1 MIVSRRLDV
10 VRILRSVGRPLAAL
24 LAYDIAV
31 TALYVVWGQRWVG
44 VDDLPLSL
52 LGSALAVVLGV
63 RNNVAYAR
71 WWEARSLWGS
81 AVNNSRSFARGV
93 LAMLG
98 PGHAAAARR
107 AALVRLQIAWAQALR
122 LALRRQDPW
131 GELERLLPA
140 DVLDRVRG
148 KTNVPTALQA
158 ELGRSLAEADGEGEL
173 DSVRLAALDRTLSEL
188 ANAQG
193 GLERIKNTPMPRQFE
208 QFPRVFVAAYCLLL
222 PIGLVHDLGAATP
235 VGSTVIGFAF
245 YVLDQIGRDLE
256 DPFEGTVH
264 DVPMT
269 AITRTV
275 EVDLRQMLGEQE
287 APRPLG
293 PVDGVLW

>member
-1 MIVSRRLDV
+1 MIIARQLDAR
-10 VRILRSVGRPLAAL
+10 RILRSVGPPLAAL
-24 LAYDIAV
+24 LAYDVAV
-31 TALYVVWGQRWVG
+31 TFLYVAWHQRWVG
-44 VDDLPLSL
+44 VEDLPTGL
-52 LGSALAVVLGV
+52 LGSALAIILGL

-98 PGHAAAARR
+98 QGKAASARAVAR
-107 AALVRLQIAWAQALR
+107 VNIQIAWAQALR

-131 GELERLLPA
+131 GELERLVPIE
-140 DVLDRVRG
+140 VLARVRG
-148 KTNVPTALQA
+148 AGNVPTALQA
-158 ELGRSLAEADGEGEL
+158 ELGRSLAEADRAGGL
-173 DSVRLAALDRTLSEL
+173 DSMRLAALDRTLSEL

-193 GLERIKNTPMPRQFE
+193 GLEKIKNTPLPRQFD

-222 PIGLVHDLGAATP
+222 PVGLVHDLGAMTP
-235 VGSTVIGFAF
+235 IGSTVIGFAF

-256 DPFEGTVH
+256 NPFEGTVH
-264 DVPMT
+264 DVPME
-269 AITRTV
+269 AITRTI
-275 EVDLRQMLGEQE
+275 EVDLRQMMGERE
-287 APRPLG
+287 TLRPLA

>member
-1 MIVSRRLDV
+1 MIVARRLDAP
-10 VRILRSVGRPLAAL
+10 RILRSVGRPLATL

-31 TALYVVWGQRWVG
+31 TALYVVWDQRWLG
-44 VDDLPLSL
+44 VEDLPLSL
-52 LGSALAVVLGV
+52 LGSAVAVILGV

-98 PGHAAAARR
+98 GGEAHAARK
-107 AALVRLQIAWAQALR
+107 AALVHLQIAWAQALR

-131 GELERLLPA
+131 SELERLLPA
-140 DVLDRVRG
+140 STLARVREAA
-148 KTNVPTALQA
+148 NVPTALQA
-158 ELGRSLAEADGEGEL
+158 ELGRSLAEADRAGGL
-173 DSVRLAALDRTLSEL
+173 DSIRLAALDGTLSEL

-193 GLERIKNTPMPRQFE
+193 GLEKIKNTPLPRQFE
-208 QFPRVFVAAYCLLL
+208 QFPRVFVGAYCLLL
-222 PIGLVHDLGAATP
+222 PVGLLHDLGAATP

-256 DPFEGTVH
+256 DPFESTVH
-264 DVPMT
+264 DVPMS
-269 AITRTV
+269 AITRTI
-275 EVDLRQMLGEQE
+275 EVDLRQMLGEHD
-287 APRPLG
+287 APRPLA

>member
-1 MIVSRRLDV
+1 MIVAQRLDASRV
-10 VRILRSVGRPLAAL
+10 LRSVGRPLAVL

-31 TALYVVWGQRWVG
+31 TILYAVWDQHWVA
-44 VDDLPLSL
+44 VDDLPISL
-52 LGSALAVVLGV
+52 LGSALAVILGV

-98 PGHAAAARR
+98 GKAHAPRR
-107 AALVRLQIAWAQALR
+107 AALVHLQIAWAHALR

-131 GELERLLPA
+131 GELEQLLPA
-140 DVLDRVRG
+140 ATLARTRMAA
-148 KTNVPTALQA
+148 NVPTALQA
-158 ELGRSLAEADGEGEL
+158 ELGRALAEADRDGGL
-173 DSVRLAALDRTLSEL
+173 DSMRLAALDATLSEL

-193 GLERIKNTPMPRQFE
+193 GLEKIKNTPLPRQFA
-208 QFPRVFVAAYCLLL
+208 QFPRVFVGAYCLLL
-222 PIGLVHDLGAATP
+222 PIGLLHDLGAITP
-235 VGSTVIGFAF
+235 IGSTVIGFAF

-256 DPFEGTVH
+256 DPFEGTAH
-264 DVPMT
+264 DVPMS
-269 AITRTV
+269 AITRTI

-287 APRPLG
+287 APRPLA
-293 PVDGVLW
+293 PVNGVLW

>member
-1 MIVSRRLDV
+1 MIVARRLDTP
-10 VRILRSVGRPLAAL
+10 RILRSVGRPLAVL

-31 TALYVVWGQRWVG
+31 TVLYVVWDQHWVA

-52 LGSALAVVLGV
+52 LGSALAVILGV

-93 LAMLG
+93 LAMVG
-98 PGHAAAARR
+98 GGQANGSRK
-107 AALVRLQIAWAQALR
+107 AALVGVQIAWAQALR

-140 DVLDRVRG
+140 ATLARVRG
-148 KTNVPTALQA
+148 AANVPTALQA
-158 ELGRSLAEADGEGEL
+158 ELGRLLAEADRDGGL
-173 DSVRLAALDRTLSEL
+173 DSMRLAALDGTLSEL

-193 GLERIKNTPMPRQFE
+193 GLEKIKNTPLPRQFE
-208 QFPRVFVAAYCLLL
+208 QFPRVFVGAYCLLL
-222 PIGLVHDLGAATP
+222 PIGLLHDLGAITP

-245 YVLDQIGRDLE
+245 HVLDQIGRDLE

-264 DVPMT
+264 DVPMS
-269 AITRTV
+269 AITRTI

-287 APRPLG
+287 APRPLA

>member
-1 MIVSRRLDV
+1 MIVARRLDAP
-10 VRILRSVGRPLAAL
+10 RILRSVGRPLATL

-31 TALYVVWGQRWVG
+31 TALYVVWDQRWLG
-44 VDDLPLSL
+44 VEDLPLSL
-52 LGSALAVVLGV
+52 LGSAVAVILGV

-98 PGHAAAARR
+98 GGEAHAARK
-107 AALVRLQIAWAQALR
+107 AALVHLQIAWAQALR

-131 GELERLLPA
+131 SELERLLPA
-140 DVLDRVRG
+140 STLARVREAA
-148 KTNVPTALQA
+148 NVPTALQA
-158 ELGRSLAEADGEGEL
+158 ELGRSLAEADRAGGL
-173 DSVRLAALDRTLSEL
+173 DSIRLAALDGTLSEL

-193 GLERIKNTPMPRQFE
+193 GLEKIKNTPLPRQFE
-208 QFPRVFVAAYCLLL
+208 QFPRVFVGAYCLLL
-222 PIGLVHDLGAATP
+222 PVGLLHDLGAATP

-264 DVPMT
+264 DVPMS
-269 AITRTV
+269 AITHTI
-275 EVDLRQMLGEQE
+275 EVDLRQMLGEHD
-287 APRPLG
+287 APRPLA

>member
-1 MIVSRRLDV
+1 MIVARQLDAG
-10 VRILRSVGRPLAAL
+10 RILRSVGPPLAAL
-24 LAYDIAV
+24 LAYDVAV
-31 TALYVVWGQRWVG
+31 TLLYVAWHQRWVG
-44 VDDLPLSL
+44 VEDLPTGL
-52 LGSALAVVLGV
+52 LGSALAIILGL

-98 PGHAAAARR
+98 QGKAASAR
-107 AALVRLQIAWAQALR
+107 AVALVNIQIAWAQALR

-131 GELERLLPA
+131 GELERLVPIE
-140 DVLDRVRG
+140 VLARVRG
-148 KTNVPTALQA
+148 AANVPTALQA
-158 ELGRSLAEADGEGEL
+158 ELGRSLAEADRAGGL
-173 DSVRLAALDRTLSEL
+173 DSMRLAALDRTLSEL

-193 GLERIKNTPMPRQFE
+193 GLEKIKNTPLPRQFD

-222 PIGLVHDLGAATP
+222 PAGLVHDLGAVTP
-235 VGSTVIGFAF
+235 IGSTVIGFAF

-264 DVPMT
+264 DVPME
-269 AITRTV
+269 AITRTI
-275 EVDLRQMLGEQE
+275 EVDLRQMMGERE
-287 APRPLG
+287 TLRPLA

>member
-1 MIVSRRLDV
+1 MIVARRLDAP
-10 VRILRSVGRPLAAL
+10 RILRSVGRPLAVL

-31 TALYVVWGQRWVG
+31 TALYVVWDQRWVA
-44 VDDLPLSL
+44 VQDLPLSL
-52 LGSALAVVLGV
+52 LGSAVAVILGV

-98 PGHAAAARR
+98 GGEAHAARK

-131 GELERLLPA
+131 SELERLLPA
-140 DVLDRVRG
+140 STLARVREAA
-148 KTNVPTALQA
+148 NVPTALQA
-158 ELGRSLAEADGEGEL
+158 ELGRSLAEADRAGGL
-173 DSVRLAALDRTLSEL
+173 DSVRLAALNGTLSEL

-193 GLERIKNTPMPRQFE
+193 GLEKIKNTPLPRQFE
-208 QFPRVFVAAYCLLL
+208 QFPRVFVGAYCLLL
-222 PIGLVHDLGAATP
+222 PIGLLHDLGAATP

-264 DVPMT
+264 DVPMS
-269 AITRTV
+269 AITRTI
-275 EVDLRQMLGEQE
+275 EVDLRQMLGEHE
-287 APRPLG
+287 APRPLA
-293 PVDGVLW
+293 PVNGVLW

>member
-1 MIVSRRLDV
+1 MIVSRRIDAS
-10 VRILRSVGRPLAAL
+10 RILRSVGQPLGFL

-31 TALYVVWGQRWVG
+31 TALYVVWDQHWVG
-44 VDDLPLSL
+44 VEDLPISL
-52 LGSALAVVLGV
+52 LGSALALILGL
-63 RNNVAYAR
+63 RNNTAYAR

-98 PGHAAAARR
+98 DGDAAAARG
-107 AALVRLQIAWAQALR
+107 AALVRLQIAWAHALR
-122 LALRRQDPW
+122 SALRRQDPW

-140 DVLDRVRG
+140 AALIRVRG
-148 KTNVPTALQA
+148 AANVPTALQA
-158 ELGRSLAEADGEGEL
+158 ELARSLAEADRAGRL
-173 DSVRLAALDRTLSEL
+173 DSVRLAALDNTLSEL

-193 GLERIKNTPMPRQFE
+193 GLEKIKNTPLPRQFE
-208 QFPRVFVAAYCLLL
+208 QFPRVFVGAYCLLL

-235 VGSTVIGFAF
+235 FGSTVIGFAF

-264 DVPMT
+264 DVPMS
-269 AITRTV
+269 AITRTI
-275 EVDLRQMLGEQE
+275 EVDLRQMLGERE
-287 APRPLG
+287 APRPLA
-293 PVDGVLW
+293 PVNGVLW

>member
-1 MIVSRRLDV
+1 MIVSRRLDAS
-10 VRILRSVGRPLAAL
+10 RILRSVGRPLAVL
-24 LAYDIAV
+24 FAYDAAV
-31 TALYVVWGQRWVG
+31 AVLYVAWGQRWVG
-44 VDDLPLSL
+44 VDDLPLGL
-52 LGSALAVVLGV
+52 LGSALAIILGL
-63 RNNVAYAR
+63 RNNIAYAR

-98 PGHAAAARR
+98 DGNAAQARR

-140 DVLDRVRG
+140 EVLDRLRG
-148 KTNVPTALQA
+148 AANVPFALQA
-158 ELGRSLAEADGEGEL
+158 ELGRSLAEADREGL
-173 DSVRLAALDRTLSEL
+173 DSVRLAALDGTLSEL

-193 GLERIKNTPMPRQFE
+193 GLERIRNTPMPRQLE
-208 QFPRVFVAAYCLLL
+208 QFPRVFVAAYCLML
-222 PIGLVHDLGAATP
+222 PVGLVHDLGAATP
-235 VGSTVIGFAF
+235 IGSTVIGFAF
-245 YVLDQIGRDLE
+245 YVLDQIGRNLE

-264 DVPMT
+264 DVPMN
-269 AITRTV
+269 AITRTI
-275 EVDLRQMLGEQE
+275 EGDLRQMLGEQD
-287 APRPLG
+287 APRPLA

>member
-1 MIVSRRLDV
+1 MIVARRLDAP
-10 VRILRSVGRPLAAL
+10 RILRSVGRPLAVL

-31 TALYVVWGQRWVG
+31 TALYVFWDQRWVA
-44 VDDLPLSL
+44 VQDLPLSL
-52 LGSALAVVLGV
+52 LGSAIAVVLGL

-93 LAMLG
+93 LALLG
-98 PGHAAAARR
+98 GSDAAAARGP
-107 AALVRLQIAWAQALR
+107 ALVRLQIAWAHALR
-122 LALRRQDPW
+122 FALRRQDPW
-131 GELERLLPA
+131 SELEQLLPA
-140 DVLDRVRG
+140 AALARVRG
-148 KTNVPTALQA
+148 AANVPSALQA
-158 ELGRSLAEADGEGEL
+158 ELGRSLAEADRAGRL
-173 DSVRLAALDRTLSEL
+173 DSVRLAALDSTLSEL

-193 GLERIKNTPMPRQFE
+193 GLERIKNTPLPRQFE
-208 QFPRVFVAAYCLLL
+208 QFPRVFVGAYCLLL
-222 PIGLVHDLGAATP
+222 PVGLVHELGAATP
-235 VGSTVIGFAF
+235 FGSTVIGVAF

-264 DVPMT
+264 DVPMA
-269 AITRTV
+269 AITRTI

-287 APRPLG
+287 APRPLA